1 MNLSFYKTVVDSL
14 DSNKKE
20 DLYYLNSVYLN
31 KLNTSNITLK
41 KHTCNKGY
49 ILRSL
54 NVNNN
59 ITAMQ
64 MSLNSFETSKNPKS
78 EEVTSIVE
86 GIKSLCNPNMV
97 GDHWLLTNLINIFS
111 TSKKEL
117 KESTNLILSSNPEES
132 VRFYRKK
139 NGSHDPVIIRPT
151 YISDDSLSSIKNN
164 DSDILYLNLPTSN
177 VKIESKPKLYENF
190 LVRKQ
195 KRYKLRKA
203 IPPKKITLSRSMIRD
218 INTSLAKGSPEV
230 EEVLKDVGAKL
241 LMNKDRTIS
250 MAKDGS
256 SPKRKYK
263 MFKVNKKKTDMNNLN
278 INRRMLRT
286 RRTLVLPAHVNLTA
300 VTNSFDV
307 IHS

>member
-1 MNLSFYKTVVDSL
+1 
-14 DSNKKE
+14 
-20 DLYYLNSVYLN
+20 
-31 KLNTSNITLK
+31 
-41 KHTCNKGY
+41 
-49 ILRSL
+49 
-54 NVNNN
+54 
-59 ITAMQ
+59 
-64 MSLNSFETSKNPKS
+64 
-78 EEVTSIVE
+78 
-86 GIKSLCNPNMV
+86 
-97 GDHWLLTNLINIFS
+97 
-111 TSKKEL
+111 
-117 KESTNLILSSNPEES
+117 
-132 VRFYRKK
+132 
-139 NGSHDPVIIRPT
+139 
-151 YISDDSLSSIKNN
+151 
-164 DSDILYLNLPTSN
+164 
-177 VKIESKPKLYENF
+177 
-190 LVRKQ
+190 
-195 KRYKLRKA
+195 
-203 IPPKKITLSRSMIRD
+203 MIRD